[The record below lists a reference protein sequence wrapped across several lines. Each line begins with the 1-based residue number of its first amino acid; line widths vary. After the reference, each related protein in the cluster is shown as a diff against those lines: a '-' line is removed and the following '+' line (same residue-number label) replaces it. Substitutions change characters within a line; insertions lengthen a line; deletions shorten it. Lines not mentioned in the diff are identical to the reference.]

1 MRVREIKVEGEK
13 RGATVELARDGNNVI
28 ATVRQDGK
36 RVGNAHVV
44 GTSQRENLEELARRI
59 QHAADGYVGTNGD
72 VAGYQWLIDIL
83 AS

>member
-13 RGATVELARDGNNVI
+13 RGATVELAREGNNVT
-28 ATVRQDGK
+28 AVVRRDGK
-36 RVGNAHVV
+36 KVGNAHVV
-44 GTSQRENLEELARRI
+44 GASQRENLEEMARRI
-59 QHAADGYVGTNGD
+59 QHAADGYVGTHGD

>member
-13 RGATVELARDGNNVI
+13 RGATVELARDGNNVT
-28 ATVRQDGK
+28 AVVKYDGTVEHS
-36 RVGNAHVV
+36 HVV
-44 GTSQRENLEELARRI
+44 GATQRENLEELARQI
-59 QHAADGYVGTNGD
+59 QHAADGYVGTHGD